1 MRPVIS
7 SINCHTSKISEY
19 VDYDLQPIVREIPS
33 KVKDT
38 SDSLQEINAVE
49 FVPENS
55 YLVSLDVKYTSIPDA
70 EGVKTVKKLLD
81 NYLKR
86 TVATKVIRAFLA
98 LMLTLNNFMF
108 NSTNYLQTRGCA
120 MGTICAPSYANIFMD
135 HFEKKTYIPI
145 YHRILIN
152 LSQIYWRHI
161 FIWTGSKKDLMK
173 FLNELHTKHE
183 SIKFEYQISKTS
195 IIFLDT
201 EVCIKNNKLYT
212 KIYRKKQIVKH
223 SSTST
228 LNTLNLWRPV
238 LPLEFHL

>member
-19 VDYDLQPIVREIPS
+19 VDYHLQPIVREITS

-152 LSQIYWRHI
+152 LSQIY
-161 FIWTGSKKDLMK
+161 
-173 FLNELHTKHE
+173 
-183 SIKFEYQISKTS
+183 
-195 IIFLDT
+195 
-201 EVCIKNNKLYT
+201 
-212 KIYRKKQIVKH
+212 
-223 SSTST
+223 
-228 LNTLNLWRPV
+228 
-238 LPLEFHL
+238 